1 MKKLLAFGAVLASL
15 WSGTTFAETLRFSS
29 FEPPQAYVTSN
40 ILTPW
45 AEKVAA
51 ASKGTL
57 EIQMFAGGT
66 LGRNPAQQLKLVED
80 GVADIAWV
88 IPGYTPGRFDG
99 GTVAELPFMVTES
112 HKGSLAMWKMV
123 ADGHFKGDYEKFKL
137 LCVCVSI
144 PAFIGAT
151 KEIKEPKDMSGL
163 KMRAPGPTQLAVL
176 EALGAVPIGGITAA
190 TLAESISRGLI
201 SGSLIEWVASETF
214 SADQVLTHYNTAALG
229 ATPMLV
235 LMNKARYEAL
245 PAEAREAIDQYSG
258 EAFSDY
264 FGQEFDR
271 YAASTRERIVEKHKP
286 QVIDPDEAAVESWK
300 AALVPATEKWIAAR
314 ENGQA
319 IYDAFGSAL
328 QAVGGAE

>member
-1 MKKLLAFGAVLASL
+1 MKKILALGVLLASG

-29 FEPPQAYVTSN
+29 FEPPAAYVTSK

-66 LGRNPAQQLKLVED
+66 LGRSPAQQLKLVED

-88 IPGYTPGRFDG
+88 IPGYTPGRFDE
-99 GTVAELPFMVTES
+99 GTVAELPFMITES

-123 ADGHFKGDYEKFKL
+123 EEGHFKGDYEKFKL
-137 LCVCVSI
+137 LCVCVST

-151 KEIKEPKDMSGL
+151 KEINEPKDLSGL

-201 SGSLIEWVASETF
+201 SGSLIEWSASETF
-214 SADQVLTHYNTAALG
+214 NADEVLTHYNTAFLG

-245 PAEAREAIDQYSG
+245 PAEAREAIDQFSG
-258 EAFSDY
+258 ETFSDY
-264 FGQEFDR
+264 FGKEFDA
-271 YAASTRERIVEKHKP
+271 YVAAARERIEANYKP
-286 QVIDPDEAAVESWK
+286 QVVEPDEAAVEAWK
-300 AALVPATEKWIAAR
+300 AAVAPATEKWIAAHD
-314 ENGQA
+314 NGQA
-319 IYDAFGSAL
+319 IYDAFGKAL
-328 QAVGGAE
+328 QAVEGTK